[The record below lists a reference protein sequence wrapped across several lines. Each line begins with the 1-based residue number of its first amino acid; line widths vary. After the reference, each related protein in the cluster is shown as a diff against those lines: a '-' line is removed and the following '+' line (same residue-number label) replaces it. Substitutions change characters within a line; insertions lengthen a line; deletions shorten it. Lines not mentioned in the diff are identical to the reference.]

1 MRSLKN
7 IAVSISLIAMTGAA
21 DAQAT
26 QRYALSGIAGLT
38 LKGVRAEAV
47 VHKGRR
53 AVRLTEIESYSGET
67 AALLDGTDL
76 ENGTIEV
83 NLAGRPRAGAPEGS
97 RGFVGIAFRIQG
109 ELAKYEYV
117 YLRPTN
123 ARSDDQLRRN
133 HSTEY
138 ASEPDYPWQRLRKE
152 SPGVY
157 ESYAD
162 MEPGEWIKL
171 KLVVDGVQ
179 ARLYLNGAPQPCLVV
194 NDLKLGVSHGPIG
207 LWIGQ
212 GTEAFFSGL
221 EVTPASRRLR

>member
-53 AVRLTEIESYSGET
+53 AVRLTEIESYSG
-67 AALLDGTDL
+67 
-76 ENGTIEV
+76 
-83 NLAGRPRAGAPEGS
+83 RPRTGAPEGS

-194 NDLKLGVSHGPIG
+194 NDLKLGGRMAFRRSKD
-207 LWIGQ
+207 
-212 GTEAFFSGL
+212 EADRARAWKPPS
-221 EVTPASRRLR
+221 TT